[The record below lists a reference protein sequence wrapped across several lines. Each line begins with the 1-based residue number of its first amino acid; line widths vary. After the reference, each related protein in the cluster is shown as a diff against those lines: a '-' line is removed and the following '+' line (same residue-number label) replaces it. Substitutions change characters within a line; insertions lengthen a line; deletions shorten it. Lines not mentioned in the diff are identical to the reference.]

1 MDKKPVVSLIEA
13 EIKKRFRIGLEVCKI
28 GGRIVRPKRYPY
40 SRNQWEKK
48 TTALYS
54 GDNREHC
61 RKASVIMSDK
71 ISSNYIDASKIIMT
85 K

>member
-1 MDKKPVVSLIEA
+1 M
-13 EIKKRFRIGLEVCKI
+13 GLEICKI
-28 GGRIVRPKRYPY
+28 GGGIVRPKRYPY
-40 SRNQWEKK
+40 SRNKWKKK
-48 TTALYS
+48 TTVLYS

>member
-1 MDKKPVVSLIEA
+1 MTIPK
-13 EIKKRFRIGLEVCKI
+13 FRAWDRII

-40 SRNQWEKK
+40 SRNQWKK
-48 TTALYS
+48 KNNVLYS
-54 GDNREHC
+54 GDNKENR
-61 RKASVIMSDK
+61 RVASVIMSDK